1 MSRFRTTQLDGSK
14 GFQLTLANGWTV
26 SVQFH
31 QVYYDERYH
40 VGDSSEKVTDVFA
53 PAAEVAAWYG
63 GVARSG
69 NWITVH
75 PMETSW
81 YDFGTDTVKGG
92 LSSNEAV
99 EFMSMVKT
107 LPARPLYWRDYTR
120 AKHKKFHT
128 PSR

>member
-1 MSRFRTTQLDGSK
+1 MSRLRTTQLVWSDAEDGSK
-14 GFQLTLANGWTV
+14 GFQLTLANGWTG

-69 NWITVH
+69 K
-75 PMETSW
+75 W

>member
-1 MSRFRTTQLDGSK
+1 MSRLRTTQLVWSDAEDGSK

-40 VGDSSEKVTDVFA
+40 VGDGSWDAGLWSD
-53 PAAEVAAWYG
+53 AEVAAWYG

-69 NWITVH
+69 K
-75 PMETSW
+75 W

>member
-1 MSRFRTTQLDGSK
+1 MSRFRTTQLDGSKGFRLTLK

-40 VGDSSEKVTDVFA
+40 VGDGSWDAVLWSD
-53 PAAEVAAWYG
+53 AEVAAWYG

-69 NWITVH
+69 K
-75 PMETSW
+75 W

-92 LSSNEAV
+92 RSSNEAV